1 MSEQNSMAI
10 SPVTAG
16 LTGAVVGGAGNYF
29 LGVGAK
35 TKEGYRDAKELLTLK
50 EDEFR
55 SLKEKVEKDGDE
67 AAKTEF
73 KKLED
78 GRTTVSSAGDELVKQ
93 QADAKIARTTAIEE
107 AVSNGVIDVKADAE
121 KTAMTEN
128 ETKLNNLRT
137 DINDSAEI
145 KAKRAELVQAR
156 KDAREAIINKKDEGL
171 GKELAEATDDAKKA
185 EINKKISEAVTKDE
199 KVVAAKKALN
209 DERAKILTD
218 DAKKVVSERNA
229 KKAAYA
235 DKLAENLEGTEAYK
249 NATAKKDGTAL
260 EKLKALVEDKKAIL
274 DKKVDEVKA
283 TKAGE
288 LVGENGSLKNL
299 EVDKFKKFLP
309 KAKMMPALIGAAV
322 LGAAGVALAYIVG
335 PKNETPADVA

>member
-16 LTGAVVGGAGNYF
+16 LTGAVIGGIGNHYAGI
-29 LGVGAK
+29 GAK
-35 TKEGYRDAKELLTLK
+35 TKEGFRDTKELLTLK
-50 EDEFR
+50 EDEFK

-93 QADAKIARTTAIEE
+93 QTDAKAVRTKSIEE
-107 AVSNGVIDVKADAE
+107 AVQKGVIDVKADAE
-121 KTAMTEN
+121 KAALTEN
-128 ETKLNNLRT
+128 TTKIEELRT
-137 DINDSAEI
+137 KMQDSAEV
-145 KAKRAELVQAR
+145 KTKREELAKAR
-156 KDAREAIINKKDEGL
+156 KEAIDAIVNKKDEGL
-171 GKELAEATDDAKKA
+171 GKELAEATEDAKKA

-218 DAKKVVSERNA
+218 DAKKVVTDRNA
-229 KKAAYA
+229 KRDAYA
-235 DKLAENLEGTEAYK
+235 NKLAENLEGTEAYK
-249 NATAKKDGTAL
+249 NAAAKKDGTAL

-274 DKKVDEVKA
+274 DKKVDDVKA

-288 LVGENGSLKNL
+288 LIGENGALKDL